1 MRSGSRRVTLTAPR
15 IRATS
20 PPRNVAASLRAR
32 HWPACPQPSF
42 LRSRVHRQERA
53 RCHEG
58 RDDEGLRDDGSL
70 RFCQELFRCAQRST
84 RDDSVVA
91 RNELLETLG
100 DIRCERSDGD
110 AARTLL
116 LRTVAPRATRRYTG
130 GRAGGKAETTT
141 GLRGA

>member
-1 MRSGSRRVTLTAPR
+1 MKVVTTKARRPARRDTRQRGRRLRYQFRR
-15 IRATS
+15 I
-20 PPRNVAASLRAR
+20 
-32 HWPACPQPSF
+32 
-42 LRSRVHRQERA
+42 
-53 RCHEG
+53 
-58 RDDEGLRDDGSL
+58 L

>member
-1 MRSGSRRVTLTAPR
+1 MLVPAHTLSGNACRSENARCRSGLLA
-15 IRATS
+15 
-20 PPRNVAASLRAR
+20 NL
-32 HWPACPQPSF
+32 
-42 LRSRVHRQERA
+42 
-53 RCHEG
+53 
-58 RDDEGLRDDGSL
+58 DGSL

-130 GRAGGKAETTT
+130 GRAGGKAEATA
-141 GLRGA
+141 GLRGS

>member
-1 MRSGSRRVTLTAPR
+1 MSRPRSERSTGQSIARKERDAMKVVTTKGF
-15 IRATS
+15 ATTRS
-20 PPRNVAASLRAR
+20 TR
-32 HWPACPQPSF
+32 PAT
-42 LRSRVHRQERA
+42 ERA
-53 RCHEG
+53 EIEVPISTDPYASVKNSSG
-58 RDDEGLRDDGSL
+58 A
-70 RFCQELFRCAQRST
+70 AQRST
-84 RDDSVVA
+84 RDDSVAA
-91 RNELLETLG
+91 RNGLLETLG